1 MFDSLLEK
9 LTLAVRDG
17 EDLPDQDG
25 TAAQS
30 ESSFLE
36 ALPIVQYIVRR
47 RRAALQQADISDL
60 AQGIAL
66 RLWKWRGKY
75 REKSENMSS
84 DEWNSFAARTA
95 YNEVNRHFSK
105 SGGAISVDIENALN
119 IAEPS
124 VEGETEIEVFSL
136 ISAVWQEI
144 CHLSLRQRRALL
156 LHSQELVIY
165 FMQSGITDE
174 DLAQVLG
181 MGGGDWN
188 EIRNRLPL
196 SDVQIAEVIISK
208 RPELDLTATARSIKK
223 ARHEARTKL
232 GGVRIK

>member
-1 MFDSLLEK
+1 MFNSLLEK
-9 LTLAVRDG
+9 LTPVVRDG
-17 EDLPDQDG
+17 EDLPDHEG

-36 ALPIVQYIVRR
+36 ALPIVQFIVRR

-75 REKSENMSS
+75 LKKSENMSS
-84 DEWNSFAARTA
+84 DDWSSFAARTA

-105 SGGAISVDIENALN
+105 SARAISVDVENALN

-136 ISAVWQEI
+136 IHAVWQEI
-144 CHLSLRQRRALL
+144 CRLSLRQRRALL

-165 FMQSGITDE
+165 FLQSGISDNELSRILGISDDE
-174 DLAQVLG
+174 
-181 MGGGDWN
+181 WN

-196 SDVQIAEVIISK
+196 SDAQIAEVINKDDQLRDMVSLAK
-208 RPELDLTATARSIKK
+208 SVKK

-232 GGVRIK
+232 GGVGRK